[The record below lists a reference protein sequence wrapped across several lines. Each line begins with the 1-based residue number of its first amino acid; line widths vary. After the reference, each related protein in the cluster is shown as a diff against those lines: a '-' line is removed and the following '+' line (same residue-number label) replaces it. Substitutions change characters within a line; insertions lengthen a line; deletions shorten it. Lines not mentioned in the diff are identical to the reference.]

1 MPKQHVSKLVN
12 KRPATPRLRVP
23 GLAVGYQGTALV
35 NAAGQ
40 VSTMSHEESV
50 SWIESEIVP
59 IVCHH
64 PEALRRLNIKR
75 FIALDLL
82 ELFAFVRPATF
93 CRPTISGIAE
103 ILDLKTPGSL
113 TDEARLLQSAAGTLL
128 TELLDIK
135 SDQEFRSIGNIA
147 RAMNTASWSW
157 GNLVLEAL
165 DIDDQQNSGPLS
177 YEALEVWRQLPE
189 WSEQAPVRTSDIKPV
204 APEEARRRL
213 ASLVGPKSEDR
224 PQQGDYASAV
234 SQAFTGQNID
244 EHPITVLAEAGTGV
258 GKTLGYIAPVS
269 IWAEENNGAVWISTF
284 TRNLQRQIDA
294 ELTHLYPD
302 PVEKNQKVVVRK
314 GRENYLCLLNFEDA
328 ITGLIEEPEGT
339 IGLGLMARWAS
350 KSRDGDVGGG
360 DFPPWIATL
369 TSMRNTLDLT
379 DSRGECVYSACAH
392 YHRCFIEKS
401 VRRARRADIVIANHA
416 LVLAQN
422 TTSGTDDRQ
431 LPTHLIFDEGHHLYD
446 AVDDAF
452 AVVLS
457 ADETS
462 EIRRWIIGPEEGTRT
477 RSRGLRRR
485 IDEFIPF
492 NSKLAELTNE
502 LIEAAYILPAPGWR
516 QRIFEGTR
524 RSIGD
529 EFFDKIRAHV
539 YARAKDPH
547 TAYDI
552 EVETNDLPPELLEA
566 AERLGGA
573 LNNIL
578 QPIRA
583 LSAQLIL
590 TLEEHAKDLDTST
603 RNRIE
608 NIVGSLQRR
617 TERILDPWKSM
628 LETLSEDA
636 STDFVTWFSVN
647 RRRGRDIDVG
657 MHRRWIDPMLPF
669 ANTILGSMHGTVITS
684 ATLRDSSGNHEK
696 DWQTAERRTGT
707 HHLPHPPLRAQVPS
721 PFDYSTQ
728 TRVLL
733 VTDIAKDDLTQV
745 SGAFREL
752 FLAAGGDGL
761 GLFTAI
767 SRLRQVH
774 KIIAPA
780 MDAAGYTLLAQHVD
794 TMDTGSLVDIFRTE
808 QKSCLL
814 GTDAVRDG
822 VDVPGQCL
830 RLIVFD
836 RVPWPR
842 PSILHRAR
850 RKSFSGSNYDD
861 MITRLRLKQAFGRL
875 IRQKADTGVF
885 VMLDP
890 MMPTRLIG
898 AFPQGVN
905 VIRTGIADAILATRT
920 FLS

>member
-1 MPKQHVSKLVN
+1 MPNQPVSKLVN
-12 KRPATPRLRVP
+12 KRLAASRLDVPA
-23 GLAVGYQGTALV
+23 LAVGYQCTALA

-40 VSTMSHEESV
+40 VSTMSHAES
-50 SWIESEIVP
+50 IVTIKSGVVP
-59 IVCHH
+59 LVCHR
-64 PEALRRLNIKR
+64 PATVRRLNIKP
-75 FIALDLL
+75 FPALDLL

-103 ILDLKTPGSL
+103 ILGLKTPSCL
-113 TDEARLLQSAAGTLL
+113 TDEAKLLQTAAETLL
-128 TELLDIK
+128 TELIDIK
-135 SDQEFRSIGNIA
+135 SDQEYRSIGDLA
-147 RAMNTASWSW
+147 LAMNMASWNW

-165 DIDDQQNSGPLS
+165 DIDDGQNPSSLFH
-177 YEALEVWRQLPE
+177 EALEVWRQLPE
-189 WSEQAPVRTSDIKPV
+189 WSEHTPDGTSDNKPV
-204 APEEARRRL
+204 SPEDARRRL
-213 ASLVGPKSEDR
+213 ASLVGPTSEDR

-234 SQAFTGQNID
+234 SQAFTTHNIND
-244 EHPITVLAEAGTGV
+244 PPITVLAEAGTGV
-258 GKTLGYIAPVS
+258 GKTLGYIAPASV
-269 IWAEENNGAVWISTF
+269 WAEENDGRVWISTF

-294 ELTHLYPD
+294 ELAHLYPD
-302 PVEKNQKVVVRK
+302 PIEKNRKVVVRK

-328 ITGLIEEPEGT
+328 VTGLIEDPEGT

-360 DFPPWIATL
+360 DFPPWLADL
-369 TSMRNTLDLT
+369 TNTRNTLGLT

-392 YHRCFIEKS
+392 YHRCFVEKS

-416 LVLAQN
+416 LVLSQSTA
-422 TTSGTDDRQ
+422 GGIDDGQ

-457 ADETS
+457 ASETS
-462 EIRRWIIGPEEGTRT
+462 ELRRWIIGPEEGSRT
-477 RSRGLRRR
+477 RARGLRRR
-485 IDEFIPF
+485 IDEFLPF
-492 NSKLAELTNE
+492 NSQLAELTDE
-502 LIEAAYILPAPGWR
+502 VIEAAYILPAPGWR
-516 QRIFEGTR
+516 QRIFEDTNHG
-524 RSIGD
+524 IAD
-529 EFFDKIRAHV
+529 EFFRKIRAHV
-539 YARAKDPH
+539 YAHVKDPH
-547 TAYDI
+547 SPYDI
-552 EVETNDLPPELLEA
+552 EAENNNLLPELLESGD
-566 AERLGGA
+566 RLEDA
-573 LNNIL
+573 LNNLL

-583 LSAQLIL
+583 LSTQL
-590 TLEEHAKDLDTST
+590 TLVLDEHTKDLDAST

-608 NIVGSLQRR
+608 NISRSLQRR
-617 TERILDPWKSM
+617 MEEVLSPWKSM
-628 LETLSEDA
+628 LKTLPGEQT
-636 STDFVTWFSVN
+636 TDFVSWFSVN
-647 RRRGRDIDVG
+647 RSLGREVDVG

-669 ANTILGSMHGTVITS
+669 ANTVLGSLRGTVITS
-684 ATLRDSSGNHEK
+684 ATLRDSSGNDER
-696 DWQTAERRTGT
+696 DWHTAERRTGT
-707 HHLPHPPLRAQVPS
+707 QHLPHRPLRAQVPS
-721 PFDYSTQ
+721 PFNYAAQ

-733 VTDIAKDDLTQV
+733 ITDVARGDLTQV
-745 SGAFREL
+745 SGAYRDL

-794 TMDTGSLVDIFRTE
+794 KMDTGSLVDIFRTE
-808 QKSCLL
+808 EKSCLL

-861 MITRLRLKQAFGRL
+861 LITRLRLKQAYGRL
-875 IRQKADTGVF
+875 IRQKTDTGVF

-890 MMPTRLIG
+890 MMPTRLIS

-905 VIRTGIADAILATRT
+905 VVRIGIADAISATRA